1 MIRPRIL
8 ESSTERG
15 AAKAVSKPAVK
26 PVPAAKKQTKAAFTM
41 RHLWRMTVWG
51 GTAAGALFVAVLVSR
66 SQIGTERIAGLFSGR
81 SDRTQLAARPLDA
94 QVEERR
100 LAEER
105 RLTDAVRGLAAQ
117 NDELKSR
124 LAAVERNVDD
134 ITGSVARQIEAIKK
148 TDPSPVQDRS
158 PPAAA
163 APESR
168 AVLASP
174 PAAAPPESH
183 PVLAAPP
190 LVASAPAPQS
200 HAVITARPPLPL
212 APPVASAPAPPAA
225 VPAQTAAPAQTATAE
240 PLQSRTAMPA
250 PAAAPASAAAPA
262 LAPTATL
269 KYGVEIG
276 DAVSIEVL
284 RAHWLG
290 IHSAHSK
297 LFEGLKPVVM
307 LRGMS
312 HAGRVELR
320 LVVGPLA
327 SAEAAAKLCTAL
339 VPYRLPCQPTLFSG
353 QHIALQ

>member
-15 AAKAVSKPAVK
+15 AAKALSKPPVSKPAVK
-26 PVPAAKKQTKAAFTM
+26 PVPAPKKQTRAAFTM

-51 GTAAGALFVAVLVSR
+51 GTAAGALFVAVLASR

-81 SDRTQLAARPLDA
+81 SDRTQVAARPLDG

-105 RLTDAVRGLAAQ
+105 RLTDAVRGLTAQ

-148 TDPSPVQDRS
+148 TDTSPAQDSS

-163 APESR
+163 APEPHV
-168 AVLASP
+168 VLGAP
-174 PAAAPPESH
+174 PAAAAPESH

-190 LVASAPAPQS
+190 LVAPAPQS
-200 HAVITARPPLPL
+200 HPVITARPPLPL
-212 APPVASAPAPPAA
+212 VPPAA
-225 VPAQTAAPAQTATAE
+225 TAPPPPAAAPAQTATAE
-240 PLQSRTAMPA
+240 PLQSRAATPA
-250 PAAAPASAAAPA
+250 PAAAPASAAAPTP
-262 LAPTATL
+262 APAATL
-269 KYGVEIG
+269 KYGIEIG
-276 DAVSIEVL
+276 NAVSIEVL

-327 SAEAAAKLCTAL
+327 SADAAAMLCAAL
-339 VPYRLPCQPTLFSG
+339 APYRLPCQPTLFSG